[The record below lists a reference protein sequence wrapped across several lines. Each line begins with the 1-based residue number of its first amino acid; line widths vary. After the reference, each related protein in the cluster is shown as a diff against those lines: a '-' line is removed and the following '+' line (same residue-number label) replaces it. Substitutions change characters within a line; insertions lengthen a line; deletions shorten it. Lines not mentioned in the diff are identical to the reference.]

1 LEHLKPGAY
10 RLQIHRTGF
19 EHNDPQTAWLRMGSP
34 DKLSPAQLAKLQSLT
49 RDLPEKN
56 QVVRVSANGRYSLT
70 VPMRSNDVVL
80 VTLDRN

>member
-1 LEHLKPGAY
+1 
-10 RLQIHRTGF
+10 
-19 EHNDPQTAWLRMGSP
+19 MGSP